1 MGVEKERK
9 CLEWEQAADGL
20 LLQVGEVQ
28 ARSAALG
35 IPEADPLTRA
45 MEALRSFRV
54 AVAEARTMP
63 DTTL

>member
-1 MGVEKERK
+1 MFGVGAGGRRP
-9 CLEWEQAADGL
+9 LAPG
-20 LLQVGEVQ
+20 GEVQ